1 MCLSIRKWKTDWAA
15 EMIFSTV
22 CVFFHHLAS
31 AAAVLESLAAQ
42 RVAVVRLVPESW
54 MVKKQDK
61 EASLTL

>member
-1 MCLSIRKWKTDWAA
+1 
-15 EMIFSTV
+15 MIFSTV